1 MEKGDRPG
9 LIGGEGM
16 FDWRAVP
23 GDLGIA
29 MGLSFDDV
37 LAMLVC
43 AALASGWR
51 KKAQVWTAGMAGT
64 MAMLTACL
72 IGGSFA
78 YRIVWLASLISV
90 LGGLFLAW
98 LAYKLVKLIL
108 LEEDEEAAPQGFLLW
123 MAFRTGVI
131 TSSDSGP
138 AFAANAHGNTALLW
152 TGFLTT
158 AATIVLCL
166 LFLGKVLD
174 RWRWLVWPAVGW
186 IIIAAG
192 ELTGSDM
199 HLREWVPGWQFIGYV
214 ASIALMGWMCARD
227 PQVKGW
233 FVAKWHTMRDRR
245 GRP

>member
-1 MEKGDRPG
+1 
-9 LIGGEGM
+9 M

-29 MGLSFDDV
+29 IGLSFDDV

-43 AALASGWR
+43 AGLAIGWR
-51 KKAQVWTAGMAGT
+51 KKAQVWVAGMAGT

-78 YRIVWLASLISV
+78 YRITWVASLISV

-98 LAYKLVKLIL
+98 LAYKLVKLII
-108 LEEDEEAAPQGFLLW
+108 LEEEEENTPQGTLLW
-123 MAFRTGVI
+123 MAFRTGII

-138 AFAANAHGNTALLW
+138 AFAATAHGHMSLLW

-158 AATIVLCL
+158 VATIVLCL
-166 LFLGKVLD
+166 LFLGRVIE

-186 IIIAAG
+186 IIIASG
-192 ELTGSDM
+192 ELTGSDK
-199 HLREWVPGWQFIGYV
+199 HLRQWMPGWQFIGY
-214 ASIALMGWMCARD
+214 AGAIAIVGGLCAWDSQIRGWLVPILKAR
-227 PQVKGW
+227 
-233 FVAKWHTMRDRR
+233 WHALWERRDRS
-245 GRP
+245 